1 MIKAGVSPRL
11 AANPNYVMA
20 YGLAGGNRP
29 QADFNYRAMQFLGV
43 GGGPFTPL
51 EGEGEGGGAPASMN
65 PTAGLKAIL
74 PGARAKGGKVV
85 KKKR

>member
-1 MIKAGVSPRL
+1 M
-11 AANPNYVMA
+11 
-20 YGLAGGNRP
+20 AGGNRG
-29 QADFNYRAMQFLGV
+29 QADFNYRMMQFLGT
-43 GGGPFTPL
+43 GTGGPFAPL
-51 EGEGEGGGAPASMN
+51 EGEGGGGAPASMS

>member
-11 AANPNYVMA
+11 AANPNYVAA
-20 YGLAGGNRP
+20 YGLAGGDRG
-29 QADFNYRAMQFLGV
+29 QADFNYRAMQFLGM
-43 GGGPFTPL
+43 GTGGPFEPL
-51 EGEGEGGGAPASMN
+51 EGGGGAPASMS